1 MTTHFNSRAISLI
14 LGMSVLVGC
23 SSVPVEEAPV
33 DVVDTAVQA
42 AEVNAAKVE
51 SESVDTAVIE
61 LTTDAAT
68 VFYFDFDK
76 ALLKAESRDALLEH
90 ALVLNSNNRPIR
102 LEGHADERGTR
113 EYNMALGER
122 RALAVKEFL
131 VFQGISVNRIEVIS
145 YGEERPAA
153 YGSNQQS
160 WELNRRVE
168 LK

>member
-1 MTTHFNSRAISLI
+1 MTTHFNLRATSLI
-14 LGMSVLVGC
+14 LGMSVLVSC

-42 AEVNAAKVE
+42 VEVNAADVE
-51 SESVDTAVIE
+51 LEAVDTEGVE
-61 LTTDAAT
+61 LTTDAST
-68 VFYFDFDK
+68 LFYFDFDK
-76 ALLKAESRDALLEH
+76 ALLKAESRNALLEH
-90 ALVLNSNNRPIR
+90 ALVLKSNSRSIR

-131 VFQGISVNRIEVIS
+131 VFQGISANRVEVIS
-145 YGEERPAA
+145 YGEESPAS
-153 YGSNQQS
+153 YGSNEGA
-160 WELNRRVE
+160 WEMNRRVE